1 MNIKLLSG
9 ALATAALMLFSV
21 TACSDSSASGSLEI
35 SDDCEPAHEFKTL
48 KSGTLT
54 VITFDLPPY
63 SKVEG
68 RDMVGVDGDILREI
82 AMMECKT
89 LTVSS
94 AGSAAVIPTVQAGRA
109 DLAAGDWYRTAARAE
124 IVDLTD
130 PIYLDQMAFV
140 SEDGVT
146 SVPQMKEEGL
156 TVGSADGYL
165 WVEDL
170 KDYLGS
176 SMKTYPSGLN
186 CYQDLAAGRVDVCV
200 DAFGAGVYAT
210 EGKDLKVAVAEPFDE
225 VAATKDAAQSTFPMP
240 KGHEDMLTAFNE
252 DIATLR
258 ENGKL
263 AEILEKHGL
272 DPSAAEVGEPALIS

>member
-9 ALATAALMLFSV
+9 AVATAALILSSV
-21 TACSDSSASGSLEI
+21 TACSNSSAGGSREI
-35 SDDCEPAHEFKTL
+35 ADGCKPAHAFKTL

-54 VITFDLPPY
+54 VITFELPPY

-68 RDMVGVDGDILREI
+68 REMVGVDGDILREI
-82 AMMECKT
+82 AKMECKT

-94 AGSAAVIPTVQAGRA
+94 AGSAAVIPTAQAGRA
-109 DLAAGDWYRTAARAE
+109 DLAAGDWYRTAARAK

-140 SEDGVT
+140 SKDGVT
-146 SVPQMKEEGL
+146 SVPQMKKEGL

-170 KDYLGS
+170 KNYLGS
-176 SMKTYPSGLN
+176 SMKVYPSGLN
-186 CYQDLAAGRVDVCV
+186 CYQDLDAGRVDVCV

-210 EGKDLKVAVAEPFDE
+210 KGKGLKVVVAEPFDK
-225 VAATKDAAQSTFPMP
+225 VAATKDAAQSAFPMP
-240 KGHEDMLTAFNE
+240 KGHKDMLTAFNE

-263 AEILEKHGL
+263 AEILKKHGL
-272 DPSAAEVGEPALIS
+272 DPSAADVGKPTLIG